1 MRVATMASINITMP
15 TAGRAAN
22 IRAGAAT
29 LLPAPMPHKPDT
41 FGGYADPLAA
51 LYEIMTK
58 RGEQTLKE
66 GKTDVDIKKNQKLEQ
81 VKKELEA
88 NQKAHEEH
96 EKQHGFWGTLKSVAT
111 VVATVASAVAG
122 AAALFFTG
130 GAAAPLIIGIAALV
144 LSTGGAVVAETG
156 VLGKDS
162 KLIGMIMEGAGLCV
176 GGAGSIA
183 GLTTTAASAAS
194 SAATIASDVKTAATV
209 TQGASLVAKGTSTV
223 ELSRFAANEE
233 DARADA
239 LGAQL
244 HAARVQHQL
253 ESLLEWMT
261 HMQDSNRDTLQ
272 SIQGT
277 IATRAKTSLS
287 LTTMGG
293 RA

>member
-1 MRVATMASINITMP
+1 M
-15 TAGRAAN
+15 
-22 IRAGAAT
+22 
-29 LLPAPMPHKPDT
+29 
-41 FGGYADPLAA
+41 
-51 LYEIMTK
+51 
-58 RGEQTLKE
+58 
-66 GKTDVDIKKNQKLEQ
+66 
-81 VKKELEA
+81 
-88 NQKAHEEH
+88 
-96 EKQHGFWGTLKSVAT
+96 
-111 VVATVASAVAG
+111 
-122 AAALFFTG
+122 
-130 GAAAPLIIGIAALV
+130 
-144 LSTGGAVVAETG
+144 
-156 VLGKDS
+156 
-162 KLIGMIMEGAGLCV
+162 
-176 GGAGSIA
+176 
-183 GLTTTAASAAS
+183 
-194 SAATIASDVKTAATV
+194 SDVKTAATV

-253 ESLLEWMT
+253 ESLLEWMK